1 MILVDTSI
9 WVDHLRH
16 GNPDLARRLDAG
28 AVLGHPLVLG
38 ELAMGNLRNREGVL
52 GALAALP
59 RAVVARDDEV
69 LSLVERERL
78 HGLGIGYAD
87 ACLLAATRLTPGTEL
102 WTRDRRLAE
111 VAGRMGVAVR

>member
-16 GNPDLARRLDAG
+16 GNPDLARRLDASE
-28 AVLGHPLVLG
+28 VLGHPLVLG
-38 ELAMGNLRNREGVL
+38 ELAMGNLRDRDVVL

-59 RAVVARDDEV
+59 QSAVARDDEV
-69 LSLVERERL
+69 LVLVKREHL

-87 ACLLAATRLTPGTEL
+87 ACLLAATRLTPSAQL

-111 VAGRMGVAVR
+111 VAVRMGVCAK